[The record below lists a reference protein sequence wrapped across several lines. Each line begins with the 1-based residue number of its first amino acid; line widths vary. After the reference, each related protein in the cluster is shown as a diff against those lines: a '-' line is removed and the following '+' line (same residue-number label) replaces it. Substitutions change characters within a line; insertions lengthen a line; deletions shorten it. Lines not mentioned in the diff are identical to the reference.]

1 MPSLEGLDVPD
12 AILST
17 ARYDPPLSSL
27 DKNSLTQPSSAPSP
41 YGLLAYHHDRLV
53 QAAAAFAWT
62 SAAQSLEGEQGLI
75 KLRQRLDQAVSQWQ
89 TQNDDKSDQPL
100 RVSLPTMMLED
111 EASYSVRWCTLPQL
125 RILVFPTADDDDL
138 ITVQA
143 FACNPI
149 TPISNF
155 FNLALA
161 NPATLNAL
169 SSSSTFTYIPV
180 RLDPARTSPSIWT
193 QYKTTARDHYLAS
206 RERAGLG
213 RDYNKPDE
221 VLLFNQD
228 DQVMEGSL
236 ANVGFYRDGAW
247 VTPHD
252 EAGGLNGVMR
262 RWLLEQ
268 GRWKQGTILRGEVSR
283 GEWVLLSN
291 GLRGCFVGRI
301 ES

>member
-1 MPSLEGLDVPD
+1 MPSLEGLDAPD

-17 ARYDPPLSSL
+17 ARYDPSLSSL
-27 DKNSLTQPSSAPSP
+27 DKNSLTQPPSAPSP
-41 YGLLAYHHDRLV
+41 YGLLAYHHERLV
-53 QAAAAFAWT
+53 QAATAFAWT
-62 SAAQSLEGEQGLI
+62 SAAQSLEGEQGLTR
-75 KLRQRLDQAVSQWQ
+75 LRHRLDQAVSQWQ
-89 TQNDDKSDQPL
+89 KQNVDKADQPL
-100 RVSLPTMMLED
+100 R
-111 EASYSVRWCTLPQL
+111 L
-125 RILVFPTADDDDL
+125 RILVSPTSKIL
-138 ITVQA
+138 IQA

-149 TPISNF
+149 TPISNY

-161 NPATLNAL
+161 TPTTLNAL
-169 SSSSTFTYIPV
+169 SSSSTFAFIPV
-180 RLDPARTSPSIWT
+180 RLDPARTSPSLLT
-193 QYKTTARDHYLAS
+193 RNKTTARDHYLAS

-213 RDYNKPDE
+213 KDYNKPDE

-236 ANVGFYRDGAW
+236 SNVAFHRDGTW

-252 EAGGLNGVMR
+252 DAGGLSGVMR

-268 GRWKQGTILRGEVSR
+268 ERWKQGTILRGQISR

-301 ES
+301 EC

>member
-27 DKNSLTQPSSAPSP
+27 DKNSLTQPPSAPSP

-100 RVSLPTMMLED
+100 R
-111 EASYSVRWCTLPQL
+111 L
-125 RILVFPTADDDDL
+125 RILAFPTADDDDL